1 MSTVWNY
8 YKRMV
13 EAGSNSELAI
23 CKFCSRSFNIPKS
36 RTTTNLLEHIRR
48 KHKEEAEESTS
59 TFTGDNDSTN
69 NNQPKLEEMFKRKMN
84 LAVRKKIDR
93 KVVNFI
99 ANASVPLNVVTHP
112 SFKDLLGTLNNS
124 YTVPSRASIERLMRE
139 QVQCIDES
147 NKKLFADEDVNI
159 AITADSWT
167 SKNASC
173 SLLAITGHALGKDFE
188 DRRNVILDCVPLE
201 EESHTSEIIAAKVL
215 ETLARLGITTERIS
229 FVVADG
235 AAVMVKM
242 ASDLGL
248 PYIHC
253 CAHLVNLAVS
263 ASMNYPMSAQALR
276 KVKSIVSRLNK
287 SGKMKK
293 MFRRYLKEEQ
303 LPDVIPMNDAP
314 TRWSSTYFMLCD
326 VLNALPAVEKLMH
339 AHRMAPFEDEEIRV
353 LKAMKVFLQ
362 PFQTMTS
369 QVCFQS
375 SCISMFIPVGKLL
388 ITETEK
394 NLVDARREGLHFGE
408 QLLEKTKQY
417 FAKWFNNQHLRLAAL
432 CDPRF
437 AHLDTVLTR
446 EEWRQ
451 TVDHFISMKVSSAR
465 SEETKETVTKQQSA
479 RKESSVWSLLTSPKS
494 TDAPSK
500 TVRLKEEGLQVE
512 LQQYSIFLNGDEARP
527 DPAEDPIAWWRSH
540 RDRFPLLA
548 ETVPRFLVAPCTSV
562 DTERLFS
569 SAGIIYG
576 NKRRG
581 RLSGKNARLLLMI
594 NASGK
599 NETCRPSKA
608 WSQRDIE
615 RYGNVGDM
623 ADVYSTSDD
632 DVEDEEDSSEELE

>member
-23 CKFCSRSFNIPKS
+23 CKFCSKSFNIPKS

-69 NNQPKLEEMFKRKMN
+69 NNQPKLEEMFKQKMN

-99 ANASVPLNVVTHP
+99 ANASVPLNVVAHP

-139 QVQCIDES
+139 EVKCIDES

-188 DRRNVILDCVPLE
+188 DRRNVILDCVPLK
-201 EESHTSEIIAAKVL
+201 EES
-215 ETLARLGITTERIS
+215 
-229 FVVADG
+229 
-235 AAVMVKM
+235 
-242 ASDLGL
+242 
-248 PYIHC
+248 IHC

-263 ASMNYPMSAQALR
+263 ASMNYPVSAQALR
-276 KVKSIVSRLNK
+276 K
-287 SGKMKK
+287 
-293 MFRRYLKEEQ
+293 
-303 LPDVIPMNDAP
+303 
-314 TRWSSTYFMLCD
+314 
-326 VLNALPAVEKLMH
+326 
-339 AHRMAPFEDEEIRV
+339 
-353 LKAMKVFLQ
+353 
-362 PFQTMTS
+362 
-369 QVCFQS
+369 
-375 SCISMFIPVGKLL
+375 
-388 ITETEK
+388 
-394 NLVDARREGLHFGE
+394 
-408 QLLEKTKQY
+408 
-417 FAKWFNNQHLRLAAL
+417 
-432 CDPRF
+432 
-437 AHLDTVLTR
+437 
-446 EEWRQ
+446 
-451 TVDHFISMKVSSAR
+451 
-465 SEETKETVTKQQSA
+465 
-479 RKESSVWSLLTSPKS
+479 
-494 TDAPSK
+494 
-500 TVRLKEEGLQVE
+500 VE
-512 LQQYSIFLNGDEARP
+512 LQQYSIFLSGDEARP

-548 ETVPRFLVAPCTSV
+548 KTAPRFLVAPCTSV
-562 DTERLFS
+562 DTERLF
-569 SAGIIYG
+569 
-576 NKRRG
+576 
-581 RLSGKNARLLLMI
+581 
-594 NASGK
+594 
-599 NETCRPSKA
+599 RPSKA

-615 RYGNVGDM
+615 SYGNVGDM